1 MLIYSSFLQLYMLQ
15 VQSVS
20 LFRQSNLKTNICPL
34 VDLVNNLRNFKIE
47 YLILKRLRLKGLK
60 K

>member
-47 YLILKRLRLKGLK
+47 YSNGYV
-60 K
+60 